1 MQHRIAIATSQEYA
15 ELPEDDRPLI
25 AAFAALGIS
34 AEPEVWST
42 PNADWTA
49 YSCLLVRSTWDY
61 TWRYPEFLAWLDY
74 VGMATRI
81 INEPTLL
88 RWNTHKRYLRDLQ
101 NRGIEIPWSS
111 WIARGSELSLPNLFG
126 QSGVDALVV
135 KPAVGAGGRD
145 TFVYRQTDAAESP
158 REAAALV
165 AERDVIVQE
174 YIPSV
179 TTDGELSLM
188 FVDGHFTHAVRKR
201 PAAGDFRV
209 QERFGGTI
217 EPCEPGP
224 QAIDFAKRVL
234 AATPIAPVYARV
246 DLMQRDS
253 GQNALIELE
262 VFEPSM
268 FFSYGAAAVTALADA
283 VAKRL
288 RRN

>member
-1 MQHRIAIATSQEYA
+1 MRHRIAIATSQEYA
-15 ELPEDDRPLI
+15 DLPEDDRPLI

-49 YSCLLVRSTWDY
+49 YGCVLVRSTWDY

-81 INEPTLL
+81 INEPRLL

-101 NRGIEIPWSS
+101 SRGIAIPWSC
-111 WIARGSELSLPNLFG
+111 WPARGDELALADWFER
-126 QSGVDALVV
+126 SGAEALVV

-145 TFVYRQTDAAESP
+145 TFVVRRGESASP
-158 REAAALV
+158 VPDVAALL

-174 YIPSV
+174 YIPTV
-179 TTDGELSLM
+179 TSEGELSLM
-188 FVDGHFTHAVRKR
+188 FVDGKFTHAVCKR
-201 PAAGDFRV
+201 PAAGEFRV
-209 QERFGGTI
+209 QERFGGRVEPCVPTPETI
-217 EPCEPGP
+217 E
-224 QAIDFAKRVL
+224 FARRVL

-246 DLMQRDS
+246 DLIMCA
-253 GQNALIELE
+253 GGEPTLIELE

-268 FFSYGAAAVTALADA
+268 FFAHGPAAITALAAAVAR
-283 VAKRL
+283 RL
-288 RRN
+288 RQH